1 MTSNGLR
8 STGNSEAGRGAAT
21 QKRSRTFFMKDVTS
35 DDESDSCVFDKEINR
50 KVFSAVSIH
59 PLDLSDIP

>member
-21 QKRSRTFFMKDVTS
+21 QRRSRTFFMKDVIG
-35 DDESDSCVFDKEINR
+35 DESDSCVFDKEINR
-50 KVFSAVSIH
+50 KDFSAVSIH
-59 PLDLSDIP
+59 PLDLRDIP